1 MVITVQRG
9 PEPGISNTR
18 TEKTRH
24 AFDLYLYLHG
34 LCGKTK
40 EKKQG
45 EESVSKSR
53 ALRHKALYVSYSFSA
68 PISQPTQQKLNAS
81 GSQLSMA

>member
-1 MVITVQRG
+1 MITVQKG
-9 PEPGISNTR
+9 PEPGTSNTR

-40 EKKQG
+40 EEKQG

-53 ALRHKALYVSYSFSA
+53 SLRDMVPRVIYSFSV
-68 PISQPTQQKLNAS
+68 PVYLSTQQKLY
-81 GSQLSMA
+81 GSWSQMSKE